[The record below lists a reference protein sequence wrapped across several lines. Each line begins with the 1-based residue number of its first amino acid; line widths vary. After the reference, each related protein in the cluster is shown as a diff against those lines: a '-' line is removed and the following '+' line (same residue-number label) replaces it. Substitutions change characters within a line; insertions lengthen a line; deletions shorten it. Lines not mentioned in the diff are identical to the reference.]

1 MKKLLFGAILLAL
14 ASGLGCGSG
23 PGITGIPPGSGNYSN
38 ASLTG
43 SYVYHLSGTD
53 DSTGAPY
60 EESGV
65 FIADGKGN
73 ITGGV
78 DDATEEG
85 TGTSLGNT
93 IMGTYKISANG
104 TGTITLNGSAFTASN
119 LEVALASSST
129 AYLVE
134 ADALNASGTAELQNA
149 SAAGA
154 APSGTFVFNMHTTS
168 AQGSAATVGRFNVS
182 AGVFQSGSVDVNQS
196 GTIASPTLTNFTFN
210 APISNGRGTGSLSES
225 SGTVLAFNY
234 YIVDANT
241 VRLLV
246 TDSTANI
253 GGHGRAEMQSGAP
266 FSASSFSGSYVFTA
280 IGDDNSGTDAVK
292 TVGQFTASG
301 GTISSGAYDRVEDGT
316 PVSNAAITAGTYQ
329 VTSNGRV
336 TATFTSSSGTVN
348 KTFWMVSPSTAF
360 FVTASDPTDSSLTE
374 DGTANLQQTSAFSTS
389 SINGQFA
396 FMMDGFNPSFLIDRV
411 ATLQWDGK
419 GNLSLNEFV
428 NDSGSGSAPGVLT
441 GTYSVAT
448 NGRATGSITNLSAN
462 SNDLVFYMISNT
474 NGYVLQEDSGTELI
488 GRISQQQ

>member
-1 MKKLLFGAILLAL
+1 MKKLLFGAILVAL
-14 ASGLGCGSG
+14 ACALGCGSG
-23 PGITGIPPGSGNYSN
+23 PGISGIPAGSGSYSN

-43 SYVYHLSGTD
+43 SYVYHLSGID

-60 EESGV
+60 ENSGV
-65 FIADGKGN
+65 FVADGQGH

-85 TGTSLGNT
+85 TGTSLGNAIT
-93 IMGTYKISANG
+93 GTYKISANG
-104 TGTITLNGSAFTASN
+104 TGTITLNGSAFTSTN
-119 LEVALASSST
+119 WEVALASSST

-134 ADALNASGTAELQNA
+134 ADALNASGTAELQSA
-149 SAAGA
+149 PAAGA
-154 APSGTFVFNMHTTS
+154 APTGTFVFNMKTTS
-168 AQGSAATVGRFNVS
+168 AQGSVATVGQFNVS
-182 AGVFQSGSVDVNQS
+182 AGVFQSGAVDVNQS
-196 GTIASPTLTNFTFN
+196 GTITSPALTNFTFN
-210 APISNGRGTGSLSES
+210 APIANGRGTGSLSES

-241 VRLLV
+241 VRLLA
-246 TDSTANI
+246 TDSTANL

-280 IGDDNSGTDAVK
+280 IGDDNSGTDAVN

-336 TATFTSSSGTVN
+336 TATFTSSTGTVS
-348 KTFWMVSPSTAF
+348 KIFWMVNPSTAF
-360 FVTASDPTDSSLTE
+360 FVTASDPTDASLTE
-374 DGTANLQQTSAFSTS
+374 AGTANLQQTSAFSNS
-389 SINGQFA
+389 SIDGQFA
-396 FMMDGFNPSFLIDRV
+396 FMMDGFNPSALVDRV

-428 NDSGSGSAPGVLT
+428 NDSGTGNAPGVLT
-441 GTYSVAT
+441 GTYSVAA
-448 NGRATGSITNLSAN
+448 NGRATGTINSLSAN

-474 NGYVLQEDSGTELI
+474 SGYVLQEDSATELI